1 MKGYNWIQI
10 LIACLISIAFNIISG
25 SVVVGTLCAF
35 VLFLFIDDFQLMN
48 ELEKANQRIQH
59 LETKL
64 RGIDS
69 VGITKRGKAVLNPA
83 PGNEKPM
90 KATGYVEASGATSVS
105 QGEASTTV
113 TDVEPEH
120 FTPTED

>member
-10 LIACLISIAFNIISG
+10 LFACLISIAFEIITG
-25 SVVVGTLCAF
+25 SVVIGVLCALVF
-35 VLFLFIDDFQLMN
+35 FLFIDDLQLMD
-48 ELEKANQRIQH
+48 ELDKSNQRIQH

-83 PGNEKPM
+83 PGNEKPI
-90 KATGYVEASGATSVS
+90 TSVS
-105 QGEASTTV
+105 AGPANSTKTSIE
-113 TDVEPEH
+113 TEIE
-120 FTPTED
+120 TPTED